1 MIAVAVT
8 EPGER
13 HHRCDE
19 SPIAQAI
26 RVYLRSHIEGVHGR
40 NVRGGATKTV
50 GTMTRDPNPSSC
62 LPVGAV
68 IAVVEDDQ
76 SFLRALGRLLR
87 AAGFTV
93 QTFRSAEEC
102 LGELDATSPA
112 CMLLDIHLGGL
123 SGFGLHERLRARG
136 ATVPTIFMTG
146 QDDPATRER
155 AWRLGAAGYLRKPF
169 EDDALI
175 SAIEQAVASR

>member
-1 MIAVAVT
+1 
-8 EPGER
+8 
-13 HHRCDE
+13 
-19 SPIAQAI
+19 
-26 RVYLRSHIEGVHGR
+26 
-40 NVRGGATKTV
+40 
-50 GTMTRDPNPSSC
+50 
-62 LPVGAV
+62 VGAV

-76 SFLRALGRLLR
+76 SFRRALGRLLR

-93 QTFRSAEEC
+93 QAFRSAEEY
-102 LGELDATSPA
+102 LGERSEPRPA

-123 SGFGLHERLRARG
+123 SGFVLHERLCARG
-136 ATVPTIFMTG
+136 APAPTIFMTG

-155 AWRLGAAGYLRKPF
+155 ARKLGAAGYLRKPF